1 MILEK
6 TKIRKTQKSKRKNR
20 ETNLPKIGTKTVNG
34 LFCGALALPGM
45 SQVVRHS
52 IEQIVFLVAQIL
64 DCFENLLQRF
74 NVRLDFHHFF
84 GVHFSVFSSML
95 L

>member
-1 MILEK
+1 MILVK
-6 TKIRKTQKSKRKNR
+6 ARIQKTQKTNGKTR

-34 LFCGALALPGM
+34 LFCGALVLPGM

-64 DCFENLLQRF
+64 DRFENLLQRF
-74 NVRLDFHHFF
+74 NVRLDFLHFF
-84 GVHFSVFSSML
+84 CVHFSSSL
-95 L
+95 P